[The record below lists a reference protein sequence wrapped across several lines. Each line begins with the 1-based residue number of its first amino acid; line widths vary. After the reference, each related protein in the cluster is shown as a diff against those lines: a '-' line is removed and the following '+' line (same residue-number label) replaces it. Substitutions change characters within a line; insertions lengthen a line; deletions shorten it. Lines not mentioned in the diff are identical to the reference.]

1 MFKIII
7 AGGRDFND
15 YDLLKKEASRFL
27 NTLDIDSGLEIV
39 SGGAKGVDAM
49 GERFAQE
56 NDFAVKLFPAD
67 WSKYG
72 RSAGPKR
79 NKQMAEYATHLIAF
93 WNGESK
99 GTKSMITLAKKNDLN
114 VTVISV

>member
-1 MFKIII
+1 MLKIII

-15 YDLLKKEASRFL
+15 FNFLENKVSEVLKK
-27 NTLDIDSGLEIV
+27 LDSNEIEIV

-49 GERFAQE
+49 GEKYAQK
-56 NDFAVKLFPAD
+56 NGYPIKIFPAD

-72 RSAGPKR
+72 RGAGPVR
-79 NKQMAEYATHLIAF
+79 NKEMAKYATHLIAF

-99 GTKSMITLAKKNDLN
+99 GTKSMINLAKKNDLN
-114 VTVISV
+114 VTVVSV